1 VRFALFLA
9 IRGIRHRRLQ
19 SLAAVVGVAAGV
31 AVVTTALSLTNGFT
45 DELIRATL
53 KATPHLIL
61 FAQDPK
67 NAPPPKDPEIVAAAR
82 FLPVKVLLTR
92 RAGKGRRAASD
103 FATLIGLDAGGE
115 RVYPGLGLNALA
127 PGRAV
132 LGSALAAALGAYP
145 GDEVYA
151 LAITQKRRRFTL
163 AATFATGNY
172 LIDSGYGFVPLA
184 DAQALAEAP
193 GAVAG
198 WHLRLAHP
206 EEARRVARRLTQ
218 DGTYWARTWQDLN
231 RTLLQQLAL
240 QKRVIG
246 IVLSLI
252 VAVAALG
259 IANVLLL
266 VTVEKTPE
274 IALLRVL
281 GAGAGTLFLAFAWQA
296 VLLGGLGVALGDLAG
311 FLLSSYFRVHPLTIP
326 GELYFITRLPVRM
339 LPGDF
344 AWASAVALATA
355 FLAGFAPLF
364 RLLGVKPG
372 EVLR

>member
-1 VRFALFLA
+1 MRFAFFLA
-9 IRGIRHRRLQ
+9 VRGIRYRRLQ
-19 SLAAVVGVAAGV
+19 SLAAVLGVAAGV

-61 FAQDPK
+61 FANDPT
-67 NAPPPKDPEIVAAAR
+67 NAPPPRDPEIVAKAR
-82 FLPVKVLLTR
+82 FFPVKVLLTR
-92 RAGKGRRAASD
+92 RAEHGRRAASD
-103 FATLIGLDAGGE
+103 FATLIGLGKGGSA
-115 RVYPGLGLNALA
+115 VYPTLPLSTLE
-127 PGRAV
+127 PGKVV
-132 LGSALAAALGAYP
+132 LGSALAATLGAYP
-145 GDEVYA
+145 GDALYA
-151 LAITQKRRRFTL
+151 LAITQKRRRLEL

-172 LIDSGYGFVPLA
+172 LIDAGYGFVALA

-193 GAVAG
+193 GQVVG

-206 EEARRVARRLTQ
+206 ERARAVARRLTQ
-218 DGTYWARTWQDLN
+218 DGRYWARTWQDLN

-252 VAVAALG
+252 VVVAALG

-281 GAGAGTLFLAFAWQA
+281 GTGAGTLFLAFAWQA
-296 VLLGGLGVALGDLAG
+296 VLLGGLGVLVGDLG
-311 FLLSSYFRVHPLTIP
+311 GLLLSSYFKAHPIAIP
-326 GELYFITRLPVRM
+326 GELYFITQLPVRIQ
-339 LPGDF
+339 PADF
-344 AWASAVALATA
+344 AWASVVALATA
-355 FLAGFAPLF
+355 LLAGFAPLF
-364 RLLGVKPG
+364 RLLRVKPG

>member
-1 VRFALFLA
+1 MRFALFLA
-9 IRGIRHRRLQ
+9 VKGIRHRRLQ
-19 SLAAVVGVAAGV
+19 SLAAVLGVAAGV

-45 DELIRATL
+45 EELIRATL

-61 FAQDPK
+61 FANDPTD
-67 NAPPPKDPEIVAAAR
+67 APPPEDPEIVAKAR
-82 FLPVKVLLTR
+82 FFPVKVLLTR
-92 RAGKGRRAASD
+92 RAEHGRRAASD
-103 FATLIGLDAGGE
+103 FATLIGLGEGGAG
-115 RVYPGLGLNALA
+115 VYPTLPLSALK
-127 PGRAV
+127 PGRVV
-132 LGSALAAALGAYP
+132 LGSALAASLGAYP
-145 GDEVYA
+145 GDALYA
-151 LAITQKRRRFTL
+151 LAITQKRRRLEL

-172 LIDSGYGFVPLA
+172 LIDAGYGFVPLA

-193 GAVAG
+193 GRVAG

-206 EEARRVARRLTQ
+206 ERARAVARRLTE
-218 DGTYWARTWQDLN
+218 DGRYWARTWQDLN

-252 VAVAALG
+252 VVVAALG

-296 VLLGGLGVALGDLAG
+296 VLLGGLGVLLGDLG
-311 FLLSSYFRVHPLTIP
+311 GLLLSSYFKAHPIAIP
-326 GELYFITRLPVRM
+326 GELYFITRLPVRIQ
-339 LPGDF
+339 PADF
-344 AWASAVALATA
+344 AWASAVALVTA
-355 FLAGFAPLF
+355 LLAGFAPLF
-364 RLLGVKPG
+364 RLLRVKPG